1 MTNPGKSK
9 ILIVEDDAIINLMY
23 KTKLELDGFEVLSA
37 TDGLMGLAMAKKEKK
52 DLILLDIIMP
62 QLDGFTVLAELKRD
76 VRTKDTPVILL
87 TNLGTE
93 EDKERGIKLGA
104 VDYIIKAGLTPAQV
118 SEKVQEYLNNPQSAI
133 SK

>member
-1 MTNPGKSK
+1 MTNLGKRK

-76 VRTKDTPVILL
+76 VRTKDVPVVLL

-104 VDYIIKAGLTPAQV
+104 IDYIIKAGLTPAQV
-118 SEKVQEYLNNPQSAI
+118 SEKVQEYL
-133 SK
+133 K

>member
-1 MTNPGKSK
+1 M
-9 ILIVEDDAIINLMY
+9 EDDAIINLMY

-76 VRTKDTPVILL
+76 VRTKDVPVVLL

-118 SEKVQEYLNNPQSAI
+118 SEKVQEYL
-133 SK
+133 K